1 MTLEQ
6 ALSQIKGPDPQ
17 AEQGAL
23 DRWAS
28 VAKPLGSLGLLEEN
42 VTRIAA
48 LTGDPGYTIE
58 KRAVA
63 VLCADNG
70 VVAQGVTQTG
80 SEITALVAKNLTIG
94 QSCVCR
100 MARLARCDV
109 IPVDVG
115 VRTDVEAPGLWNRK
129 IAYGTEDLS
138 QRPAMS
144 RRQAEQAVMV
154 GIELIWQL
162 KELGYKII
170 ATGEMGIGNTTTAAA
185 VSAAL
190 LGLPAR
196 QATGRGAGLSTPA
209 LERKIQVVEQAL
221 SLHKPNP
228 QDPMDVLSK
237 VGGLDIAGMTG
248 LFLGGAL
255 YQVPV
260 IVDGLISAAA
270 ALCAARMNPRSRC
283 AMIASHVSAEPAGPL
298 LLKELGLNPMITAGM
313 RMGEGTGAV
322 AALPLLDMG
331 FDVYRGMGNFE
342 EIGMEAYVPQQ

>member
-6 ALSQIKGPDPQ
+6 ALSQIKGPDKQ
-17 AEQGAL
+17 AEQRAL

-48 LTGDPGYTIE
+48 LTGDLGYTIE

-70 VVAQGVTQTG
+70 VAAQGVTQTG

-100 MARLARCDV
+100 MARLAHCDV

-115 VRTDVEAPGLWNRK
+115 ICTDVEAPGLWNRK
-129 IAYGTEDLS
+129 IAYGTADLS

-144 RRQAEQAVMV
+144 RDQAEQAVLT
-154 GIELIWQL
+154 GIELVRQL
-162 KELGYKII
+162 KELGYKIV

-190 LGLPAR
+190 LGLSAR
-196 QATGRGAGLSTPA
+196 QATGRGAGLSSLG

-221 SLHKPNP
+221 KTHKPDP
-228 QDPMDVLSK
+228 QDPIDAIAK
-237 VGGLDIAGMTG
+237 VGGFDIAGMAG
-248 LFLGGAL
+248 MFLGGAL
-255 YQVPV
+255 YRVPI

-270 ALCAARMNPRSRC
+270 ALCAARMSPSSRC
-283 AMIASHVSAEPAGPL
+283 AMIASHVSAEPAGAL
-298 LLKELGLNPMITAGM
+298 LLEELGLKPMIVAGM

-331 FDVYRGMGNFE
+331 FDIYRGMSNFE
-342 EIGMEAYVPQQ
+342 EIGMDAYVPQQ